1 MKSATSVIVI
11 ALLMIA
17 TECMAWGQKGHDTTC
32 AIAERHLSRSARRHV
47 KRVLDGQ
54 SLVYWS
60 NWLDNASH
68 QPQYAY
74 SLSWHYKDIDAN
86 ETYDEV
92 APAANGD
99 IVTALTAQIEKLK
112 NGNLNHDEEA
122 LALKMVIHFVGD
134 LHQPLHL
141 GHKDDL
147 GGNELKVKFFGN
159 ETNLHTVWD
168 TDLVEAAHKWSYTEW
183 MEQID
188 RADKKEQRRMASGT
202 IDDWARETHNLATEV
217 YAKTPAGTNISYDYV
232 AEASPIIERQ
242 LLRAGLRLA
251 RILNEIY

>member
-1 MKSATSVIVI
+1 MGKKTFSTFI
-11 ALLMIA
+11 ACLIIA

-32 AIAERHLSRSARRHV
+32 AIAERHLSRSARRHID
-47 KRVLDGQ
+47 RVLDGQ
-54 SLVYWS
+54 SIVYWA

-68 QPQYAY
+68 QPEYAY
-74 SLSWHYKDIDAN
+74 SLTWHYKDIDAN
-86 ETYDEV
+86 ETYDTVE
-92 APAANGD
+92 PAADGD

-112 NGNLNHDEEA
+112 TGNLSHEEEA

-134 LHQPLHL
+134 LHQPMHL
-141 GHKDDL
+141 GHKSDL
-147 GGNELKVKFFGN
+147 GGNTLKIKFFGT
-159 ETNLHTVWD
+159 ESNLHTVWD

-188 RADKKEQRRMASGT
+188 RADKRGQRRMTNGT

-217 YAKTPAGTNISYDYV
+217 YAMTPAGTDISYDYV
-232 AEASPIIERQ
+232 ANAAPIIEQQ
-242 LLRAGLRLA
+242 LLKAGLRLA